1 MKKTR
6 FALTF
11 LMIFLVALFASCSPD
26 VGTPEDNTNNGKD
39 PWPNLENF
47 YGRTFDIMQ
56 EDEAHGNKL
65 VKVGTLEITN
75 DGDVIIK
82 DPAGG
87 NGMMGGYNSLK
98 EYYDAATCRV
108 YTGAGDYGF
117 DIIFDTYPNRSCY
130 QIKVE
135 DKLANIAG
143 EDLNDYNYTLVETTS
158 SNN

>member
-1 MKKTR
+1 
-6 FALTF
+6 
-11 LMIFLVALFASCSPD
+11 MIFLVALFASCSPD
-26 VGTPEDNTNNGKD
+26 VGTPEDNTNIYGKE

-56 EDEAHGNKL
+56 EDDAHGNKL
-65 VKVGTLEITN
+65 IKVGTLEITN

-108 YTGAGDYGF
+108 ETASFGSKGF
-117 DIIFDTYPNRSCY
+117 IIIFRTSPKWSCY
-130 QIKVE
+130 GINVE

-143 EDLNDYNYTLVETTS
+143 EENSDEYFNYTLVETTP